1 MHTEGSDS
9 VCMHREASII
19 SMPSA
24 CLLLWVQVSCSVGR
38 QCLGSSGIPR
48 SLTAVTAPV
57 IKLVNSTFVP
67 SAVIRVKQVS
77 LPRTCSLNIT
87 GLTGMLLVLIAKA
100 CSSSLAA
107 YHHEVTA
114 CSVFVFSN
122 STVSDFDVDQIG
134 FCSGR
139 QGHLVHPAASHVQ
152 LAC

>member
-1 MHTEGSDS
+1 MHQ
-9 VCMHREASII
+9 EASII

-77 LPRTCSLNIT
+77 LPSTCSLGHHWIDWH
-87 GLTGMLLVLIAKA
+87 ASRA
-100 CSSSLAA
+100 YCQSL
-107 YHHEVTA
+107 
-114 CSVFVFSN
+114 
-122 STVSDFDVDQIG
+122 Q
-134 FCSGR
+134 
-139 QGHLVHPAASHVQ
+139 Q
-152 LAC
+152 